1 VCQGDALLKQSQLSA
16 ETDGRRLLTAAIEAY
31 RNALDIYTTE
41 DFPYTHGVV
50 IRKLSGIIPQVVHLL
65 PRPVPRCLSRMS
77 VRNPMPLFDE
87 ASSFSP
93 LNNNGVTSRK

>member
-1 VCQGDALLKQSQLSA
+1 MGARNRVCQGDALLKQSQLSA

-50 IRKLSGIIPQVVHLL
+50 IRKLSGIIPQVCTFIA
-65 PRPVPRCLSRMS
+65 PSSARCLSRMS

-93 LNNNGVTSRK
+93 LK